1 MMLLWMMQSNQVQVQ
16 TRITDACTSHRPWS
30 NLCIKPSWEINPVQH
45 EATGY
50 KLTCIWSCWSAVM
63 SRTIIENHLNLLF
76 VKRKSN
82 LFSLSLIANAMSL
95 CSQSNSIWN
104 NGCFCK
110 EYVTMWVLLHGCFYR
125 PSSVKFSYDWLHHWA
140 LPATL
145 RVKYSVPS

>member
-82 LFSLSLIANAMSL
+82 LFPLSLIAMQCL
-95 CSQSNSIWN
+95 CVPKAAVFEITDVFLKNIWL
-104 NGCFCK
+104 CESYCTVVFIA
-110 EYVTMWVLLHGCFYR
+110 LAQL
-125 PSSVKFSYDWLHHWA
+125 SSHMTDFITELF
-140 LPATL
+140 LPLWGWNT
-145 RVKYSVPS
+145 VSS